1 MSGKEVVLIRLCV
14 GIWCCV
20 GRCFVFWVV
29 LFVLL

>member
-1 MSGKEVVLIRLCV
+1 MWGKEVVLILFV
-14 GIWCCV
+14 YGIWCCV